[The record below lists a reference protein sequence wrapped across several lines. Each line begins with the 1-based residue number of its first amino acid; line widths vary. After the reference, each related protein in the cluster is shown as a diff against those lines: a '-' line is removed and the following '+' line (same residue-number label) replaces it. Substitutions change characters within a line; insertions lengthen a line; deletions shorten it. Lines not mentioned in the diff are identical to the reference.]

1 MSYSFSVTAA
11 NKAAAKAA
19 VAAKFD
25 EVVASQPIHARDRA
39 VALANAGAAID
50 ALADDDALHVGVNLS
65 GSLGWREQL
74 TAAAD
79 NPLTSVSI
87 SASASLFKPD

>member
-1 MSYSFSVTAA
+1 MSYSFSLTAP

-25 EVVASQPIHARDRA
+25 EVVASQPIHARERSA
-39 VALANAGAAID
+39 ALANAGAAID
-50 ALADDDALHVGVNLS
+50 ALVDDEALHVAVNLS
-65 GSLGWREQL
+65 GSVGWRDQL
-74 TAAAD
+74 TPSAD
-79 NPLTSVSI
+79 NPLTNVSM